1 MEIKVYEVM
10 EKYQDYK
17 FIIYSSVSDCLFKG
31 YKAVCKS
38 WALNMWVYDFAE
50 LSNKTVVIFL
60 Y

>member
-1 MEIKVYEVM
+1 MKVYEVM
-10 EKYQDYK
+10 EQYKDYK
-17 FIIYSSVSDCLFKG
+17 FLIYSSYDECLFKG

-38 WALNMWVYDFAE
+38 WCLNMWVYDFAE